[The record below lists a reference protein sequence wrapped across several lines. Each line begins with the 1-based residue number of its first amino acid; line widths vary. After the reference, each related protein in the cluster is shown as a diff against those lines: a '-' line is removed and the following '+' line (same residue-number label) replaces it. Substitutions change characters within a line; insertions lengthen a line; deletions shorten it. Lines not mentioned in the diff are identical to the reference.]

1 MRRAAI
7 ALGWAGALAW
17 AATPAAADDA
27 ARLTALLDE
36 LTSFRAGFEQTVQDR
51 FGETL
56 QVVTG
61 TLHWQRPHRLR
72 WEVDE
77 PYPQLVLAD
86 GDSLWVFDPD
96 LEQVSVQPLAAAIE
110 GTPASFLAGAAETLD
125 SQFDVAAEAGD
136 GAADERFVLTPR
148 DEAAVLRNLTLAFSA
163 DGVLT
168 SLDMADHL
176 GAFTRTTFT
185 DAAKNPALADSLFV
199 FEMPEGVDVIGEPPP
214 AATPDAPAP

>member
-7 ALGWAGALAW
+7 ALGLAGALAW

-36 LTSFRAGFEQTVQDR
+36 LTSFRARFEQTVQDR

-125 SQFDVAAEAGD
+125 RQFDVAAEAGE

-148 DEAAVLRNLTLAFSA
+148 DEAAVLRNLTLAFA
-163 DGVLT
+163 PDGVLT

-185 DAAKNPALADSLFV
+185 DAAKNPALTDSLFV

-214 AATPDAPAP
+214 NAPAP